1 MPSGLLKSLAIIFL
15 LVSVAAVIS
24 VGVYFFIRPP
34 VHEAGPTSKSPDLPA
49 RPAADGEAVADEDQV
64 DDLPIEPADTASPE
78 VPGSASGTS
87 GRVGGGA
94 RKSVPNPAGQ
104 GGGAAAAGEDD
115 DGAGEDADDEA
126 DEPASACSG
135 ITGVTQNS
143 ATSYTLTDTF
153 VDKYIRDTGTAQ
165 TQGSAG
171 WKTNKAGEK
180 IGFRVRKL
188 RCAPRVAGIQNK
200 DVIQSINGRELTNI
214 GAAWAA
220 YREVTKGGSFTVKL
234 RRGGQPMTLRY
245 DVR

>member
-15 LVSVAAVIS
+15 LVSIAAVIS
-24 VGVYFFIRPP
+24 VGVYFFIKPP
-34 VHEAGPTSKSPDLPA
+34 VHEAGPSGKPADVAA
-49 RPAADGEAVADEDQV
+49 RPAADGDGVAGEDPV
-64 DDLPIEPADTASPE
+64 DDLPIEPADTATPD
-78 VPGSASGTS
+78 VQGSASGSS

-94 RKSVPNPAGQ
+94 RKSVPNTAGE
-104 GGGAAAAGEDD
+104 GGAAAAGGSDA
-115 DGAGEDADDEA
+115 DGAGEDAEDEA
-126 DEPASACSG
+126 EEPASACSG

-188 RCAPRVAGIQNK
+188 RCAPRMAGIQNK

-220 YREVTKGGSFTVKL
+220 YRDVTKGGSFTVKL